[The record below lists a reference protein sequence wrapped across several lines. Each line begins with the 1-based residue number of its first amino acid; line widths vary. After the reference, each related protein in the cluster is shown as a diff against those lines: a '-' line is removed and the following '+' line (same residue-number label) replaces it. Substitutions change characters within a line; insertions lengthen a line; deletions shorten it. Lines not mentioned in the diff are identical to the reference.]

1 MRRETI
7 ARNDAR
13 ATMRDR
19 IVNTM
24 RTFRNQ
30 IRKATTAICPIAVGT
45 SMARIMPIAVIQTK
59 NPQRAA
65 GFPMQIC
72 YLMFLISL
80 PGLRRETMSLF
91 EYFFGRRVFCPLPV
105 GRPCAVR
112 ERL

>member
-1 MRRETI
+1 
-7 ARNDAR
+7 
-13 ATMRDR
+13 
-19 IVNTM
+19 
-24 RTFRNQ
+24 
-30 IRKATTAICPIAVGT
+30 
-45 SMARIMPIAVIQTK
+45 
-59 NPQRAA
+59 
-65 GFPMQIC
+65 MQIC